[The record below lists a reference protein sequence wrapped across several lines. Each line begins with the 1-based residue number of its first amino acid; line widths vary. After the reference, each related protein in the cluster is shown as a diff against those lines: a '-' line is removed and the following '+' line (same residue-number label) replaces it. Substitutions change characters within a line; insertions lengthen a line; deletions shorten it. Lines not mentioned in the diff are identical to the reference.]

1 VVLVS
6 IGCHVW
12 GGRAGAADEETRE
25 VGNDEEVVG
34 PPRAVLNLENSL
46 LLSSGS
52 ESCDDDGTGGQA
64 VYVIEVEQGDNG
76 IREGT

>member
-1 VVLVS
+1 M
-6 IGCHVW
+6 
-12 GGRAGAADEETRE
+12 
-25 VGNDEEVVG
+25 GNDEEVVG